1 MTDKNIPAFPVAK
14 SECNSFNLNGSPYQ
28 EGMTLLDYFAGQ
40 SIGAIIMQCASDLQ
54 FLDGKETSEQYF
66 ARKAYDIADAMLAAR
81 DK

>member
-1 MTDKNIPAFPVAK
+1 MTDKKDLPAFPHQK
-14 SECNSFNLNGSPYQ
+14 KDGSPYW
-28 EGMTLLDYFAGQ
+28 GMTIRDYFAGQ